1 MLTGCIFTSKLT
13 FLYSAYARRESRIC
27 FHRNSFAQN
36 GTQFVQFPYFACRFS
51 PRLRLIAELSDG
63 AVINFDEQL
72 FCPNLASAAGGGVGG
87 VPADAPDGFSSFLK
101 MKIPPPPYGGPPP
114 FGKGGFIFHAPDGF
128 PLFQKPP

>member
-1 MLTGCIFTSKLT
+1 MTVGDIFTSKLT
-13 FLYSAYARRESRIC
+13 FIFSRLCKAREQNLRN
-27 FHRNSFAQN
+27 RNSFAQN

-87 VPADAPDGFSSFLK
+87 ALA
-101 MKIPPPPYGGPPP
+101 
-114 FGKGGFIFHAPDGF
+114 
-128 PLFQKPP
+128 

>member
-1 MLTGCIFTSKLT
+1 MTYSQVKLT

-72 FCPNLASAAGGGVGG
+72 FCPNLASAVGGGVGG
-87 VPADAPDGFSSFLK
+87 ALT
-101 MKIPPPPYGGPPP
+101 
-114 FGKGGFIFHAPDGF
+114 
-128 PLFQKPP
+128 

>member
-1 MLTGCIFTSKLT
+1 MLTGGIFTSKLT

-72 FCPNLASAAGGGVGG
+72 FCPSLASAVGGGRAKRSYPRVGFNR
-87 VPADAPDGFSSFLK
+87 AIFPDTAQNSLS
-101 MKIPPPPYGGPPP
+101 IRQY
-114 FGKGGFIFHAPDGF
+114 
-128 PLFQKPP
+128 

>member
-1 MLTGCIFTSKLT
+1 MLTGGIFTSKLT

-51 PRLRLIAELSDG
+51 PRLRLVAELSDG

-72 FCPNLASAAGGGVGG
+72 FCPSLASAVGGGVGG
-87 VPADAPDGFSSFLK
+87 ALT
-101 MKIPPPPYGGPPP
+101 
-114 FGKGGFIFHAPDGF
+114 
-128 PLFQKPP
+128 